1 MHPRELLIE
10 TVVHIQPERAL
21 EGLDTD
27 AAHRRV
33 SGAPHSIAEILAHL
47 IFWQE
52 WFCDRC
58 SGTGTPVPQSAAA
71 GWPDAPHGSW
81 PDLEQRFLAGLERAA
96 SCGLPESR
104 LDQPVSPAIE
114 FPPLA
119 HYAIRDALVH
129 VSQHNAHHLGQI
141 ILLRQMLGSW
151 PPPAG
156 SWTW

>member
-1 MHPRELLIE
+1 MDPRELLID
-10 TVVHIQPERAL
+10 TVAHIQPGGAL

-33 SGAPHSIAEILAHL
+33 SGATHSIAEIVAHM

-58 SGTGTPVPQSAAA
+58 AGNQAPLPPNAAA
-71 GWPDAPHGSW
+71 GWPDAPVGSW

-104 LDQPVSPAIE
+104 LDQPVTPAIE

-129 VSQHNAHHLGQI
+129 IAQHNSHHLGQI

-151 PPPAG
+151 PPPSG